1 MFEHYVRA
9 MNVLHRLCMVIA
21 GLCLLIITLIIPWGV
36 YSRYVLGY
44 GSQWPEPIAIILMIL
59 FTFSAG
65 AVCYRENLHIA
76 VMMVPDMTSGIAR
89 TLIAWFIEL
98 CMLGTSLF
106 LLFFGWGL
114 VRTTW
119 NQVMAQMPVIPV
131 GLTYL
136 PIPLGGLIIALFVI
150 ERLWSGRFFA
160 PAEGEIPF
168 QSPAGDAN

>member
-1 MFEHYVRA
+1 MFDRYVRA
-9 MNVLHRLCMVIA
+9 MDVLHRLCLVIA
-21 GLCLLIITLIIPWGV
+21 GLCMLVITLIIPWGV
-36 YSRYVLGY
+36 YTRYVLGT
-44 GSQWPEPIAIILMIL
+44 GSQWPEPIAIILMIV
-59 FTFSAG
+59 FTFFAG

-76 VMMVPDMTSGIAR
+76 VMALPSMTSGIAR
-89 TLIAWFIEL
+89 IVLGWVIEL

-114 VRTTW
+114 VKTTW

-136 PIPLGGLIIALFVI
+136 PIPIGGAIIALFVC

-160 PAEGEIPF
+160 PAEREAPF
-168 QSPAGDAN
+168 SSQSDTN